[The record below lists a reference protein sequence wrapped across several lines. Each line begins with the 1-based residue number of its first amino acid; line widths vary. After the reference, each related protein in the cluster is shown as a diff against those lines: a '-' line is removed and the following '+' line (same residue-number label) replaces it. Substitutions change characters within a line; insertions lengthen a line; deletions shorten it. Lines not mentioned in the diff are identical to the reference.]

1 MPPGSLQAE
10 GARLR
15 ATRGQLESGAASV
28 IESNRLLEG
37 LVRLIRGRPL
47 AGCGVGLMLSSSKRE
62 SGFMNLDFSEEQ
74 KMLQKAARDF
84 LAEQA
89 PLERVREIFEGDEP
103 MDRDL
108 WKAAAE
114 MGWLGTAVPEKF
126 GGAGFGHLEL
136 AMIAE
141 ELGRGLAPIPV
152 SSSVYLASEAILRAG
167 KPEQQSEHLP
177 GLVSGERIGTFA
189 LAEQPGSHSLA
200 SLQTRFRDGR
210 LTGTKLPVPDG
221 DVADLCVVV
230 ARSDSGAPCLALVD
244 LTGQGVSRRSLRSMD
259 ASRSHASIE
268 FDEAPAELLGG
279 SGEGEA
285 LVSELLDRAAVLVAF
300 EQLGGA
306 QACLDMARDYA
317 MDRYAFG
324 RPIGSFQGL
333 KHRFADLFASVELA
347 RPNCYYG
354 AWALSSESDELGIA
368 ACNARISATEAYALA
383 AEENLQIHGGVG
395 FTWEYDCHLYL
406 RRAKLL
412 ALSLG
417 PVGLWKDRLIDRL
430 EARNAT

>member
-1 MPPGSLQAE
+1 
-10 GARLR
+10 
-15 ATRGQLESGAASV
+15 
-28 IESNRLLEG
+28 
-37 LVRLIRGRPL
+37 
-47 AGCGVGLMLSSSKRE
+47 MLSPSKRE

-74 KMLQKAARDF
+74 KMLQNAARDF

-141 ELGRGLAPIPV
+141 ELGRALAPIPV

-189 LAEQPGSHSLA
+189 LAEQPGMPGLA
-200 SLQTRFRDGR
+200 SLQTSFRDGR

-230 ARSDSGAPCLALVD
+230 ARSDCGAPCL
-244 LTGQGVSRRSLRSMD
+244 TERQRRSL
-259 ASRSHASIE
+259 
-268 FDEAPAELLGG
+268 
-279 SGEGEA
+279 EG
-285 LVSELLDRAAVLVAF
+285 RA
-300 EQLGGA
+300 
-306 QACLDMARDYA
+306 
-317 MDRYAFG
+317 
-324 RPIGSFQGL
+324 
-333 KHRFADLFASVELA
+333 
-347 RPNCYYG
+347 
-354 AWALSSESDELGIA
+354 
-368 ACNARISATEAYALA
+368 
-383 AEENLQIHGGVG
+383 
-395 FTWEYDCHLYL
+395 
-406 RRAKLL
+406 RAKH
-412 ALSLG
+412 
-417 PVGLWKDRLIDRL
+417 
-430 EARNAT
+430 